1 MPSPLAPSSS
11 SATAAKGLGGESGA
25 ATFDANQLWRAVVA
39 ELKGQRRDLLAMALA
54 HGRILEATASQV
66 RLGFGPADGMFRSQ
80 AERGIKDAEAALT
93 RVAGAP
99 TRLTLESVSAGDATP
114 SMAQEDSARER
125 AREERAER
133 EGREHPAVL
142 AALRILGGAVE
153 HIRVLEPDGD
163 GPLPG
168 SPEEGEETEADET

>member
-1 MPSPLAPSSS
+1 MPSPSTPSSS
-11 SATAAKGLGGESGA
+11 TAKGLDGERRT
-25 ATFDANQLWRAVVA
+25 ATLDSNQLWRAVIA

-54 HGRILEATASQV
+54 HGRILEANAGQV
-66 RLGFGPADGMFRSQ
+66 RLGFSPADGMFRSQ
-80 AERGIKDAEAALT
+80 AERGLRDAEAALA

-99 TRLTLESVSAGDATP
+99 MRLTLESVSAGDATP
-114 SMAQEDSARER
+114 SVAQEDSARER
-125 AREERAER
+125 AREEQAER

-168 SPEEGEETEADET
+168 ATEEGEETEADET